1 MAVMLFNPMN
11 LYAVTVYK
19 WTAPD
24 GSVVFSDE
32 PHENAQKIDIAPT
45 EPAPQT
51 PSKSVATN
59 ERTQQTDKQ
68 AASKYT
74 SLTISSP
81 AADEVIRANDG
92 SVTVTIQSDPPLNV
106 GKGDRIALTL
116 DGKKIADQLAATSIR
131 LTNVDRGTHQLQ
143 ASIVSNDGS
152 IRIDSPPVTFHMR
165 RFSKLFSH

>member
-1 MAVMLFNPMN
+1 MTVLLINPVN

-24 GSVVFSDE
+24 GSIVFSDE
-32 PHENAQKIDIAPT
+32 PHENAQKIDIAPV
-45 EPAPQT
+45 EPALQT

-59 ERTQQTDKQ
+59 GRTQKTEKQ
-68 AASKYT
+68 AATKYA

-92 SVTVTIQSDPPLNV
+92 SMTVAIQSDPPLNA
-106 GKGDRIALTL
+106 GNGDRVVLML

-143 ASIVSNDGS
+143 ASIVSDDGS
-152 IRIDSPPVTFHMR
+152 TLIDSPPVTFHMR
-165 RFSKLFSH
+165 RFSKLFSR